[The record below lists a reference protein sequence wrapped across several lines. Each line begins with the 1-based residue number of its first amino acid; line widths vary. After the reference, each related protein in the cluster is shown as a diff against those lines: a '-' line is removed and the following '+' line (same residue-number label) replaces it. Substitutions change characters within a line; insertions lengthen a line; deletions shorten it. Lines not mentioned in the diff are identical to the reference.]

1 MSEFYVADDIV
12 KSFIVDSEACVIL
25 DITKEAE
32 DLLAIDLTKEQIRY
46 FSLKEMGCSYCYWHE
61 WHDGPTWLK
70 HVLLTIQQT

>member
-1 MSEFYVADDIV
+1 MSEFDVADDIV

-46 FSLKEMGCSYCYWHE
+46 FSLTEMGGVVIVIGMSGMTDLH
-61 WHDGPTWLK
+61 G
-70 HVLLTIQQT
+70 